1 MNWTKLSAIAE
12 IVSSVAI
19 LLTLVYLALQNQQ
32 IAFQTRQNTQ
42 ALEASSRQGALDSA
56 AEVLSLAI
64 SDPDIWLISVKP
76 ELTDQER
83 VKLSAYL
90 FLEIG
95 EYARTSWR
103 QFQEG
108 ALDEEGWIGVEGPV
122 ISDLSSVQGR
132 KWWNRFGPGF
142 EVSFRDHVNSLL
154 EALPVKEQL
163 EDVLAFD

>member
-12 IVSSVAI
+12 IMSSVAI

-56 AEVLSLAI
+56 AE
-64 SDPDIWLISVKP
+64 
-76 ELTDQER
+76 
-83 VKLSAYL
+83 
-90 FLEIG
+90 
-95 EYARTSWR
+95 
-103 QFQEG
+103 
-108 ALDEEGWIGVEGPV
+108 EGWIGVEGPV
-122 ISDLSSVQGR
+122 ISDLSSLQGR

-142 EVSFRDHVNSLL
+142 EVSFRDHVDSLL